1 MTGSTQQGYLA
12 MMLKGGRAVD
22 GNRSKASG
30 RTRAAAR
37 IVAGIAFLA
46 RAGDRRGA
54 RTLGKTEEP
63 YWKRV
68 FSGFDK
74 SKEWL
79 AKEKPDV
86 CIGGARRNVAKSHYI
101 RSQKGHWESRGR
113 TYQARTLHRQGV
125 FHPQTRG
132 QYLGMHISS
141 RIYGFRGSTQAM
153 GPGAGPGVASSQLAR
168 ASGRPTAVKQPVET
182 LDESSSSCSSRP
194 VAGDHSLVKQSRSW
208 QSAGSRTVTQTLH
221 CEDAMRITQLSVAS

>member
-1 MTGSTQQGYLA
+1 MATA
-12 MMLKGGRAVD
+12 AR
-22 GNRSKASG
+22 RSG
-30 RTRAAAR
+30 RTRAAAG

-86 CIGGARRNVAKSHYI
+86 CI
-101 RSQKGHWESRGR
+101 
-113 TYQARTLHRQGV
+113 
-125 FHPQTRG
+125 
-132 QYLGMHISS
+132 
-141 RIYGFRGSTQAM
+141 
-153 GPGAGPGVASSQLAR
+153 
-168 ASGRPTAVKQPVET
+168 
-182 LDESSSSCSSRP
+182 
-194 VAGDHSLVKQSRSW
+194 
-208 QSAGSRTVTQTLH
+208 
-221 CEDAMRITQLSVAS
+221 

>member
-1 MTGSTQQGYLA
+1 MATA
-12 MMLKGGRAVD
+12 AR
-22 GNRSKASG
+22 RSG

-37 IVAGIAFLA
+37 IVAFLA

-86 CIGGARRNVAKSHYI
+86 CI
-101 RSQKGHWESRGR
+101 
-113 TYQARTLHRQGV
+113 
-125 FHPQTRG
+125 
-132 QYLGMHISS
+132 
-141 RIYGFRGSTQAM
+141 
-153 GPGAGPGVASSQLAR
+153 
-168 ASGRPTAVKQPVET
+168 
-182 LDESSSSCSSRP
+182 
-194 VAGDHSLVKQSRSW
+194 
-208 QSAGSRTVTQTLH
+208 
-221 CEDAMRITQLSVAS
+221 

>member
-125 FHPQTRG
+125 FHPQARG
-132 QYLGMHISS
+132 QYLGDAHELTDIRFPRVDPGDGARRWAWCS
-141 RIYGFRGSTQAM
+141 IESTRPRV
-153 GPGAGPGVASSQLAR
+153 GPPDGGEATR
-168 ASGRPTAVKQPVET
+168 
-182 LDESSSSCSSRP
+182 
-194 VAGDHSLVKQSRSW
+194 
-208 QSAGSRTVTQTLH
+208 
-221 CEDAMRITQLSVAS
+221 